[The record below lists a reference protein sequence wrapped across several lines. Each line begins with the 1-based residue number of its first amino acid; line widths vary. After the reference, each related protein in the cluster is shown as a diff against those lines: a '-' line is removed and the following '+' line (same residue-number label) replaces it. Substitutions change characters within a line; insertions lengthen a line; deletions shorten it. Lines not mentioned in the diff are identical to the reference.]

1 MNIVIPDD
9 YQDCVRSLAC
19 FSRLAGHQVTIYNDT
34 VKDLDSL
41 AARFKDAEALV
52 LIRERIPVDAALL
65 ARLPRLK
72 LISQTGKVASHLN
85 VADCTARG
93 VAVADGSGSGAATA
107 EFAWMLTLASRRHLV
122 AEANRL
128 KAGLWQHT
136 LGQEL
141 KGQTL
146 GILGYGRIGQQVAQ
160 YGKAFG
166 MKVMVWG
173 REASLQGA
181 ARDDFIPAASRE
193 AFYSEAD
200 VLSVHVRLTPATH
213 GYITAADL
221 ARMKPGALFV
231 NTSRAEL
238 VEPGALVEALKRG
251 RPGFGAV
258 DVYESE
264 PVLGASHPLLQLDN
278 ALCTPHLGF
287 VERDN
292 YEAYFGHAFDNINA
306 FAKGQPANLVNPE
319 VWKG

>member
-9 YQDCVRSLAC
+9 YQDCMRSLAC
-19 FSRLAGHQVTIYNDT
+19 FSRLAGHQITIYNDT

-41 AARFKDAEALV
+41 TARFKDAEALV
-52 LIRERIPVDAALL
+52 LIRERTPVDAALL
-65 ARLPRLK
+65 ARLPKLK
-72 LISQTGKVASHLN
+72 LISQTGKVANHLN
-85 VADCTARG
+85 VPDCTARG

-107 EFAWMLTLASRRHLV
+107 EFAWMLTLVSRRHLE

-146 GILGYGRIGQQVAQ
+146 CILGYGRIGQQVAQ
-160 YGKAFG
+160 YVKAFG

-173 REASLQGA
+173 REASLQGF
-181 ARDDFIPAASRE
+181 ARDGFIPAASRE
-193 AFYSEAD
+193 AFYSEVD
-200 VLSVHVRLTPATH
+200 VLSGHVRLTPATH
-213 GYITAADL
+213 GYITATDL
-221 ARMKPGALFV
+221 ARMK
-231 NTSRAEL
+231 
-238 VEPGALVEALKRG
+238 PGALVEALKRG

-258 DVYESE
+258 DVYEIE

-319 VWKG
+319 LWKG